1 MEQFAA
7 NGHNADRFLCPRVH
21 NLVSTT
27 GHFGKFR
34 EWLKGVG
41 LHGDGEGHR
50 LLGLHVKAGNFVAL
64 AKIYLEFFNYKYFI
78 SLYLIQQFNK
88 QFHIPLFPTFIPEA
102 IVCQQLVH

>member
-7 NGHNADRFLCPRVH
+7 NGHNADRLLCPRVH

-41 LHGDGEGHR
+41 LHGDGECHR
-50 LLGLHVKAGNFVAL
+50 LLGLHVEAGNFVAL
-64 AKIYLEFFNYKYFI
+64 AKIYLEFFNYKCSEACIIFNNLI
-78 SLYLIQQFNK
+78 SSVLHSPIS
-88 QFHIPLFPTFIPEA
+88 HIRP
-102 IVCQQLVH
+102 